1 MDAKRVSVVIPAHHE
16 GDVIGMTVSTVVSV
30 MQALA
35 MDFEVI
41 VVDDGSRDG
50 TFETVAQLHNQFR
63 GVKAVRLSRQFGKEA
78 AMLAGLAHARGDAVV
93 TIDGDL
99 QHPPEL
105 IPEMVAAWQAGA
117 HIVHGVKKTRLY
129 GGRFHR
135 TAARIFNTVFSRVAG
150 FDIVGSSDFK
160 LLDARVARLLVE
172 RFPEH
177 GRFHRG
183 LSTWVGFN
191 QVTIPFEVR
200 ERIGGQSRWRLSA
213 LFNYAWNTL
222 TAYSSLPLKLVPI
235 MGAVM
240 LIVSLVLGVEAVL
253 SRVLGR
259 SVSGFATLEITIL
272 FTGSMIMIGLG
283 IIGQYLARMYDEL
296 KQRPLY
302 LVADQIGFE
311 PAEKQ
316 RSTNETNAALLAGD
330 TVNRRG

>member
-1 MDAKRVSVVIPAHHE
+1 MSMDAIQVSVVIPAHQE
-16 GDVIGMTVSTVVSV
+16 REVIGKTVSTIVSV
-30 MQALA
+30 ISKLA
-35 MDFEVI
+35 MSFEVI
-41 VVDDGSRDG
+41 VVDDGSWDG
-50 TFETVAQLHNQFR
+50 TFEAVAALRRQFPE
-63 GVKAVRLSRQFGKEA
+63 VKGVRLSRQFGKEP
-78 AMLAGLAHARGDAVV
+78 AMLAGLAHARGAAVV

-105 IPEMVAAWQAGA
+105 IPEMVKTWQAGA

-129 GGRFHR
+129 GGWFHR
-135 TAARIFNTVFSRVAG
+135 TAARIFNTVFSRAAG

-183 LSTWVGFN
+183 LSTWIGFD
-191 QVTIPFEVR
+191 QATIPFDVR
-200 ERIGGQSRWRLSA
+200 ERIGGQSRWRVSA

-222 TAYSSLPLKLVPI
+222 TAYSSLPLKLVPM

-240 LIVSLVLGVEAVL
+240 LIVSLLLGAEAVL

-283 IIGQYLARMYDEL
+283 IIGQYLARIYDEL

-302 LVADQIGFE
+302 LVAEQIGFE
-311 PAEKQ
+311 PVEKP
-316 RSTNETNAALLAGD
+316 
-330 TVNRRG
+330 

>member
-1 MDAKRVSVVIPAHHE
+1 MDATLVSVIIPAHRE
-16 GDVIGMTVSTVVSV
+16 RDVIGTTVSTVVAV
-30 MQALA
+30 MQKLA
-35 MDFEVI
+35 VSFEVV

-50 TFETVAQLHNQFR
+50 TFEIVAQLHRQFPQ
-63 GVKAVRLSRQFGKEA
+63 VKAVRLSRQFGKEA
-78 AMLAGLAHARGDAVV
+78 AMLAGLAHARGAAVV

-105 IPEMVAAWQAGA
+105 IPEMVKAWQAGA
-117 HIVHGVKKTRLY
+117 HIVHGIKKTRLY

-135 TAARIFNTVFSRVAG
+135 TAARLFNALFSRVAG

-160 LLDARVARLLVE
+160 LLDARVAELLVKC
-172 RFPEH
+172 FPEH

-183 LSTWVGFN
+183 LSTWVGFE
-191 QVTIPFEVR
+191 QVTLTFEVR

-213 LFNYAWNTL
+213 LFGYAWNTL

-240 LIVSLVLGVEAVL
+240 LIVSLILGVEAVV

-302 LVADQIGFE
+302 LVAEQIGFE
-311 PAEKQ
+311 PEKKP
-316 RSTNETNAALLAGD
+316 
-330 TVNRRG
+330 

>member
-1 MDAKRVSVVIPAHHE
+1 MEVALISVVIPAHRE
-16 GDVIGMTVSTVVSV
+16 REVIGATVSAVIAV
-30 MQALA
+30 METLA
-35 MDFEVI
+35 VDFEVI

-50 TFETVAQLHNQFR
+50 TFEAVVQLHSDFPQ
-63 GVKAVRLSRQFGKEA
+63 VKAVRLSRQFGKEA
-78 AMLAGLAHARGDAVV
+78 AMLAGLAHARGAAVV

-105 IPEMVAAWQAGA
+105 IPEMVRAWRAGA

-135 TAARIFNTVFSRVAG
+135 TAARLFNTVFSWVAG

-183 LSTWVGFN
+183 LSTWVGFD
-191 QVTIPFEVR
+191 QVTVPFEVR
-200 ERIGGQSRWRLSA
+200 ERVGGQSRWRLSA
-213 LFNYAWNTL
+213 LFAYAWNTL
-222 TAYSSLPLKLVPI
+222 TAYSSLPLKLVPV
-235 MGAVM
+235 MGALM
-240 LIVSLVLGVEAVL
+240 LIVSLVLGGEAVI
-253 SRVLGR
+253 SRLLGR
-259 SVSGFATLEITIL
+259 SISGFATLEITIL

-296 KQRPLY
+296 KQRPMY
-302 LVADQIGFE
+302 LVAEQVGFE
-311 PAEKQ
+311 PRKKA
-316 RSTNETNAALLAGD
+316 
-330 TVNRRG
+330 

>member
-1 MDAKRVSVVIPAHHE
+1 METTQISAVIPAHRE
-16 GDVIGMTVSTVVSV
+16 REVIGTTVSAVIAV
-30 MQALA
+30 MGTLA
-35 MDFEVI
+35 TDFEII
-41 VVDDGSRDG
+41 VVDDGSCDG
-50 TFETVAQLHNQFR
+50 TFEAVAQLHAHHPQ
-63 GVKAVRLSRQFGKEA
+63 VKAVRLSRQFGKEA
-78 AMLAGLAHARGDAVV
+78 AMLAGLAHARGAAVI

-105 IPEMVAAWQAGA
+105 IPEMVAAWRAGA

-135 TAARIFNTVFSRVAG
+135 TAARLFNAVFSRAAG

-191 QVTIPFEVR
+191 QVTLPFEVR
-200 ERIGGQSRWRLSA
+200 ERVGGQSRWRLSA
-213 LFNYAWNTL
+213 LFSYAWNTL
-222 TAYSSLPLKLVPI
+222 TAYSSLPLKLVPM
-235 MGAVM
+235 MGALM
-240 LIVSLVLGVEAVL
+240 LMVSLVLGGEAIV
-253 SRVLGR
+253 SRLLGR
-259 SVSGFATLEITIL
+259 SLSGFATLEITIL

-302 LVADQIGFE
+302 LVAEQIGFE
-311 PAEKQ
+311 PPQE
-316 RSTNETNAALLAGD
+316 S
-330 TVNRRG
+330 